1 MSVCRATKT
10 AVTSKTL
17 NKQSKTDILA
27 LKMSNKNK
35 TSVAMKKG
43 FELKSYKRITRMKTF
58 IFLFKINNKFPVT
71 NDQITET

>member
-1 MSVCRATKT
+1 
-10 AVTSKTL
+10 
-17 NKQSKTDILA
+17 
-27 LKMSNKNK
+27 
-35 TSVAMKKG
+35 MKKG

>member
-1 MSVCRATKT
+1 
-10 AVTSKTL
+10 
-17 NKQSKTDILA
+17 
-27 LKMSNKNK
+27 MSNKNK